1 MHMKESLNMEPK
13 NVSLEMRD
21 YIAEMGAETIN
32 WCMQCGL
39 CTNLCPWRLV
49 PGETGEEFNIRHMQR
64 LGQMGME
71 GFEDEKV
78 LFACSTCGM
87 CQSNCPRGVKIV
99 SNVRAMRSSIVGAG
113 MAPANLR
120 PILGSAHAN
129 GNPWSGPRDKRTAW
143 QEGLDIPQFG
153 DNTEYFLY
161 VCCHSCYDPRST
173 KVARS
178 IATLLKKAGVSFGV
192 IGAEESCCGESM
204 RKLGDEE
211 LFQKLAQSNID
222 LFNGKGV
229 KKIITT
235 SPHCL
240 WTFKNEYPELGGEWE
255 VIHYTELLQQLQAEG
270 KLSFAKGLAKKV
282 AFHDPCYLGRHSS
295 IYDAPRALLT
305 SVPDVEALELGRT
318 RELSLCCAGGGG
330 RIWAEVPMGE
340 RFGELRITDAVDKG
354 AQVLATSCPY
364 CLNML
369 TDACNSLG
377 KQDALEIAEL
387 SEILA
392 EAL

>member
-1 MHMKESLNMEPK
+1 MEPRY
-13 NVSLEMRD
+13 VSLEMRD
-21 YIAEMGAETIN
+21 YVVSMGAETLN

-49 PGETGEEFNIRHMQR
+49 PGETGEQFNIRHMQR

-71 GFEDEKV
+71 GFEAEGI
-78 LFACSTCGM
+78 LFACTTCSM

-99 SNVRAMRSSIVGAG
+99 DNVRGMRASIVGAG

-120 PILGSAHAN
+120 PILGSAHAQ
-129 GNPWSGPRDKRTAW
+129 GNPWSGPRDKRSAW
-143 QEGLDIPQFG
+143 QEGLNVPSFG
-153 DNTEYFLY
+153 ADTEYFLF

-178 IATLLKKAGVSFGV
+178 ITRLLQRAGVSFGV
-192 IGAEESCCGESM
+192 IGVEESCCGESV

-211 LFQKLAQSNID
+211 LFQKLAQANIG
-222 LFNGKGV
+222 LFNSRGV

-240 WTFKNEYPELGGEWE
+240 WTFRNEYPELGGEWE
-255 VIHYTELLQQLQAEG
+255 VVHYTELLLDLVEQG
-270 KLSFAKGLAKKV
+270 RLSLPQGPEKKV
-282 AFHDPCYLGRHSS
+282 AYHDPCYLGRHSG
-295 IYDAPRALLT
+295 IYDAPRNLLT
-305 SVPDVEALELGRT
+305 KLGGPELVELGRS
-318 RELSLCCAGGGG
+318 RELSICCAGGGG

-340 RFGELRITDAVDKG
+340 RFGELRIHDALAQD
-354 AQVLATSCPY
+354 AQVLATPCPY

-369 TDACNSLG
+369 TDACKSLDKEG
-377 KQDALEIAEL
+377 ALEIVELAEL
-387 SEILA
+387 LA
-392 EAL
+392 ASLD